1 MFMRI
6 SMKSALL
13 AGAVVGSLLA
23 GQALAAGPMV
33 YDGYKVPKDSSG
45 HPDLNGSWDA
55 ATLTQLQRL
64 PGFGNRLVM
73 TPEEVSVIEGKAA
86 AQNAVARQNTAAN
99 ATVKDIPEDGGLN
112 YSPGFLDPGTAV
124 MRVHG
129 EPRTSLLTTP
139 DGYIPPDLKGRTLA
153 RPQPRGAFDRSNGIV
168 VDRPDA
174 PDANDN
180 PEGRDLAERCILGF
194 SEGLIIM
201 PSGYNSITTI
211 QQSPNAVAIESEMV
225 HAVRI
230 VRLNAKHRTDGVR
243 EWEGDSIGWYEG
255 NTLVVETVG
264 FDPRF
269 PNFGAINEDKRVKA
283 SDDVKVTE
291 RFTRVSPTRL
301 HYAFTIDDPKTWAKP
316 WGGEYE
322 LSAAKATYEYACHE
336 GNYGLEA
343 ILAGAREQEAKEAAK
358 KQANVK

>member
-1 MFMRI
+1 
-6 SMKSALL
+6 
-13 AGAVVGSLLA
+13 
-23 GQALAAGPMV
+23 
-33 YDGYKVPKDSSG
+33 
-45 HPDLNGSWDA
+45 
-55 ATLTQLQRL
+55 
-64 PGFGNRLVM
+64 M
-73 TPEEVSVIEGKAA
+73 TPEEVAAIEGRSLAL
-86 AQNAVARQNTAAN
+86 NEIARRKTDPN
-99 ATVKDIPEDGGLN
+99 ATVNDLPEDGGLN
-112 YSPGFLDPGTAV
+112 YSPGFLDPGTTV

-129 EPRTSLLTTP
+129 EPRSSLLTTP
-139 DGYIPPDLKGRTLA
+139 DGFYPVDLKGHMLP
-153 RPQPRGAFDRSNGIV
+153 RPQQGGRQLLRTNGIV

-194 SEGLIIM
+194 TQGLMIM

-211 QQSPNAVAIESEMV
+211 QQSPDAVAIESEMV
-225 HAVRI
+225 HTVRI
-230 VRLNAKHRTDGVR
+230 ARLNAKHRTDGVK

-255 NTLVVETVG
+255 DTLVVETVG

-269 PNFGAINEDKRVKA
+269 PNFGAIRDDTSVKA
-283 SDDVKVTE
+283 SDAVKVTE

-322 LSAAKATYEYACHE
+322 MSAAKATYEYACHE

-343 ILAGAREQEAKEAAK
+343 ILAGARQQEAVDKAVKKPVAAK
-358 KQANVK
+358 

>member
-1 MFMRI
+1 MRM
-6 SMKSALL
+6 SMRSGLL
-13 AGAVVGSLLA
+13 AGGVFLALA
-23 GQALAAGPMV
+23 GQAMAGGPKV

-55 ATLTQLQRL
+55 ASLTTLQR
-64 PGFGNRLVM
+64 PPAYGNRLVM
-73 TPEEVSVIEGKAA
+73 TPEEVKAIEGRSAA
-86 AQNAVARQNTAAN
+86 LNEIARRKTDPN
-99 ATVKDIPEDGGLN
+99 ATVKDLPEDGGLN

-139 DGYIPPDLKGRTLA
+139 DGLIPPDLKGHTLA
-153 RPQPRGAFDRSNGIV
+153 RPQLQTRGQFDRSNGIV

-174 PDANDN
+174 PGANDN

-194 SEGLIIM
+194 TQALMIM

-211 QQSPNAVAIESEMV
+211 QQSPGAVAIESEMV

-230 VRLNAKHRTDGVR
+230 VRLNAKHRTDGVK

-269 PNFGAINEDKRVKA
+269 PNFGAIRDDKTVKA

-322 LSAAKATYEYACHE
+322 MNSAQGTYEYACHE

-343 ILAGAREQEAKEAAK
+343 ILAGARQQEAEDAKKAVAAK
-358 KQANVK
+358 